1 MCAQLLCKG
10 GKNMVCKIEM
20 CDCNSIHEEVVESV
34 REQIPDNK
42 KIDVIAEFYKIFSD
56 STKLKILW
64 ALNISEMCVCDLAVL
79 INVTKSAISHQLRSL
94 KEANLVKFRK
104 EGKNVYYSLADN
116 CVKEIIEKGVIHTIN
131 KI

>member
-1 MCAQLLCKG
+1 
-10 GKNMVCKIEM
+10 MVCKIEM
-20 CDCNSIHEEVVESV
+20 CDCNSIHQEVVEAV
-34 REQIPDNK
+34 REQIPENK

-79 INVTKSAISHQLRSL
+79 INVTKSAISHQLKSL
-94 KEANLVKFRK
+94 KEANLVRFRK

-116 CVKEIIEKGVIHTIN
+116 CVKEIIEKGVIHIIN